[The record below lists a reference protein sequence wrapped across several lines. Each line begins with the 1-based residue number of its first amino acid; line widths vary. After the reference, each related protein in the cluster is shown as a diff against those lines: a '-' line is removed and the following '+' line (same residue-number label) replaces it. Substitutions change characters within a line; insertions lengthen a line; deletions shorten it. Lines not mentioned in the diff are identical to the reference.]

1 MVLTEGKLRIAI
13 LGGAGEIGRNMMVL
27 EYGKSIIII
36 DAGIMFP
43 ENYMLGIDVVIPD
56 LSYVVERKDRVRAI
70 IVTHGHLDHIGAL
83 PYLLEEVKAPLYAT
97 LLTRGLIE
105 VKLREHGIR
114 DAEIH
119 TISPEDILDFNPFR
133 IEFFRVSHSIPDCV
147 GLAVSTPVGMI
158 VHSGDFKFDH
168 SPVDGVR
175 TDFAK
180 LAELGGRG
188 VLLLM
193 SDSTNAETPG
203 YTVSESAIQENF
215 DHIFA
220 NAQGRVIVATFASN
234 ISRVQQITETAM
246 RYGRHVAVVGRS
258 MVNNVKMAQKLG
270 YLNVPDGGLIPIN
283 KAANL
288 PHRKVALICTG
299 SQGEPTSALVRMSR
313 DEFRSVR
320 IVPGDTVI
328 VSATPI
334 PGNEEMINRTL
345 DNLFRL
351 GANVHYDELLKV
363 HVSGH
368 AGQEEQKLM
377 ISLIKPEFFVPIHGE
392 YRHLILHAQLAQ
404 QVGIPE
410 DNTIIMESGDVLE
423 IDGDFAR
430 IVDRVSQDYVFV
442 DGRGVGDV
450 GEVVLE
456 DRRLLAENGFLVAS
470 VTLDRISGKIVAGPE
485 IISRGFVYVR
495 ESEELLERARQAVV
509 RVVERGGDRAL
520 LGKRIKDALTRFAYE
535 EIGRRPVILPVVLEV

>member
-1 MVLTEGKLRIAI
+1 MTEGKLRITI
-13 LGGAGEIGRNMMVL
+13 LGGAGEIGRNMMAM
-27 EYGKSIIII
+27 EYGDNIIIV

-56 LSYVVERKDRVRAI
+56 LSYVIERKDLVRAV

-83 PYLLEEVKAPLYAT
+83 PYLLREVKAPVYAT
-97 LLTRGLIE
+97 PLTRGLIE
-105 VKLREHGIR
+105 VKLKEHKARDVEIR
-114 DAEIH
+114 
-119 TISPEDILDFNPFR
+119 TIGPGDVLRLNPFR
-133 IEFFRVSHSIPDCV
+133 VEFFRVSHSIPDCV
-147 GLAVSTPVGMI
+147 GLAVRTPAGLI

-168 SPVDGVR
+168 SPVDGRR

-180 LAELGGRG
+180 LAELGGQG
-188 VLLLM
+188 VLLLL
-193 SDSTNAETPG
+193 SDSTNSETPG
-203 YTVSESAIQENF
+203 YTSSESDIQESFNR
-215 DHIFA
+215 IFA
-220 NAQGRVIVATFASN
+220 NARGRVIVATFASN
-234 ISRVQQITETAM
+234 ISRVQQITETAVH
-246 RYGRHVAVVGRS
+246 YGRRVAVVGRS
-258 MVNNVKMAQKLG
+258 MVNNVRMARELG
-270 YLNVPDGGLIPIN
+270 YLDVPDRALISIDQ
-283 KAANL
+283 ASSL
-288 PHRKVALICTG
+288 PHRQVTLVCTG

-351 GANVHYDELLKV
+351 GAHVHYDELLKV

-368 AGQEEQKLM
+368 ASQEEQKLM
-377 ISLIKPEFFVPIHGE
+377 ISLIRPKFFVPIHGE
-392 YRHLILHAQLAQ
+392 YRHLVLHAQLAQ
-404 QVGIPE
+404 QVGIPAE
-410 DNTIIMESGDVLE
+410 NTIIMESGDVLE
-423 IDGDFAR
+423 IDREGAR
-430 IVDRVSQDYVFV
+430 VVDTVSQDYVFV

-470 VTLDRISGKIVAGPE
+470 VTLDRITGRIVAGPE

-495 ESEELLERARQAVV
+495 ESEELLERARQAVT

-520 LGKRIKDALTRFAYE
+520 LSRRIKDALTRFAYE

>member
-1 MVLTEGKLRIAI
+1 LDKEKIRIVI
-13 LGGAGEIGRNMMVL
+13 LGGAGEVGRNMMLV
-27 EYGKSIIII
+27 EYGDDIIVI

-56 LSYVVERKDRVRAI
+56 LTYVVERRDRVRAI
-70 IVTHGHLDHIGAL
+70 IVTHGHEDHTGAL
-83 PYLLEEVKAPLYAT
+83 PYLLKEVNAPLYTT
-97 LLTRGLIE
+97 LLARGLIE
-105 VKLREHGIR
+105 VKLKEHKIR
-114 DAEIH
+114 DVEIH
-119 TISPEDILDFNPFR
+119 TIGPEDELVFGPLR
-133 IEFFRVSHSIPDCV
+133 VEFFRVSHSIPDCV
-147 GLAVSTPVGMI
+147 GLAVRTPVGLV

-168 SPVDGVR
+168 SPVDGRR

-180 LAELGGRG
+180 LAKLGGEG

-203 YTVSESAIQENF
+203 YTSSESEIQENF
-215 DHIFA
+215 DRIFE
-220 NAQGRVIVATFASN
+220 NAEGRVIVATFASN
-234 ISRVQQITETAM
+234 ISRVQQIAETAM
-246 RYGRHVAVVGRS
+246 HYDRRVAVVGRS
-258 MVNNVKMAQKLG
+258 MVSNSKMARELG
-270 YLNVPDGGLIPIN
+270 FLDVPEGLIIPIDE
-283 KAANL
+283 ASRL
-288 PHRKVALICTG
+288 PHRKVTLVCTG

-320 IVPGDTVI
+320 IVPGDTVV

-368 AGQEEQKLM
+368 ASQEEQKLM
-377 ISLIKPEFFVPIHGE
+377 ISLIKPKFFVPIHGE
-392 YRHLILHAQLAQ
+392 YRHLVLHAQIAQ
-404 QVGIPE
+404 QVGIEPE
-410 DNTIIMESGDVLE
+410 NTIIMESGDVLE
-423 IDGDFAR
+423 LDQYRAA
-430 IVDRVSQDYVFV
+430 IVDRVSQEYVFV

-450 GEVVLE
+450 GQVVLE

-470 VTLDRISGKIVAGPE
+470 VTLDKLTGDIVAGPE

-495 ESEELLERARQAVV
+495 ESEELLERARQVV
-509 RVVERGGDRAL
+509 TRVVQQQGNRAV
-520 LGKRIKDALTRFAYE
+520 LGERIKDALTRFAYE

>member
-1 MVLTEGKLRIAI
+1 LGRGKIRVVV
-13 LGGAGEIGRNMMVL
+13 LGGAGEIGRNMMLV
-27 EYGKSIIII
+27 EYGDDIVVI

-56 LSYVVERKDRVRAI
+56 LTYVVERKDRVRAI
-70 IVTHGHLDHIGAL
+70 IVTHGHEDHTGAL
-83 PYLLEEVKAPLYAT
+83 PYLLKEVNAPLYTT

-105 VKLREHGIR
+105 VKLKEHKIR

-119 TISPEDILDFNPFR
+119 TIGPEDELIFGPLR
-133 IEFFRVSHSIPDCV
+133 VEFFRVSHSIPDCV
-147 GLAVSTPVGMI
+147 GLAIHTPIGTI

-168 SPVDGVR
+168 SPVDGRR
-175 TDFAK
+175 TDFSKLAK
-180 LAELGGRG
+180 LGGEG

-203 YTVSESAIQENF
+203 YTSSESEIQENF
-215 DHIFA
+215 DRIFE
-220 NAQGRVIVATFASN
+220 NAEGRVIVATFASN
-234 ISRVQQITETAM
+234 ISRVQQIAETAM
-246 RYGRHVAVVGRS
+246 HYDRRVAVVGRS
-258 MVNNVKMAQKLG
+258 MVSNSKMARELG
-270 YLNVPDGGLIPIN
+270 FLDVPEGLIIPIDE
-283 KAANL
+283 ASRL
-288 PHRKVALICTG
+288 PHRKVTLVCTG

-320 IVPGDTVI
+320 IVPGDTVV

-368 AGQEEQKLM
+368 ASQEEQKLM
-377 ISLIKPEFFVPIHGE
+377 ISLIKPKFFVPIHGE
-392 YRHLILHAQLAQ
+392 YRHLVLHAQIAQ
-404 QVGIPE
+404 QVGIEPE
-410 DNTIIMESGDVLE
+410 NTIIMESGDVLE
-423 IDGDFAR
+423 LDQDRAT

-450 GEVVLE
+450 GQVVLE

-470 VTLDRISGKIVAGPE
+470 VTLDKLTGDIVAGPE

-495 ESEELLERARQAVV
+495 ESEELLERARQVV
-509 RVVERGGDRAL
+509 TRVVQQQGNRAV
-520 LGKRIKDALTRFAYE
+520 LGERIKDALTRFAYE